1 MENWAN
7 HCEIDGAWR
16 SPRAMNV
23 TAVRV
28 IRVAAAGAKH
38 STNRRRFLLRRIVAV
53 AQPDSRR
60 MPCSVSLGGMR
71 FFSLEGKLAAL
82 LAAALIAGCAVT
94 TLLALWLPS
103 WFAAAL
109 AVAVLVVPVLLLAH
123 AAAKPVQSLMRAL
136 SGGVARYRDGDFSTS
151 LVEARRDEFGELI
164 AAHNELGRVLREQ
177 RQNLIEREL
186 LLDTMVQNSPTAL
199 VLIDAAQ
206 RVVYANL
213 AARALLND
221 GRVMNGMAF
230 AELAEGC
237 PPVLCGALVGHQ
249 DGLFSVDIDGE
260 AETFHLAQKTFRLHG
275 REHRMLL
282 IKRLT
287 REMSRQEVQT
297 WKKVIRVISHELNN
311 SLAPISSLA
320 HSGREL
326 ARRGATEKLAPV
338 FDTIE
343 GRARHLHGFIG
354 GYAEFAKLPQPR
366 IENVA
371 WAKFFDG
378 LAQQYPFRLV
388 GAMPKQ
394 AGAFDRAQVEQ
405 VLINLL
411 KNAHEAGGSGDE
423 VELALAER
431 GNDVRI
437 EVRDR
442 GSGMSETVLAS
453 ALLPFYSTKRSG
465 TGLGLALARE
475 IVEAHGGRI
484 ALANR
489 DGGGLAVSLTL
500 PRSA

>member
-1 MENWAN
+1 MLFAL
-7 HCEIDGAWR
+7 HRCRLGL
-16 SPRAMNV
+16 
-23 TAVRV
+23 
-28 IRVAAAGAKH
+28 
-38 STNRRRFLLRRIVAV
+38 RRFPPGAG
-53 AQPDSRR
+53 
-60 MPCSVSLGGMR
+60 SVSLVGMR

-82 LAAALIAGCAVT
+82 LVGALLVGCAAT
-94 TLLALWLPS
+94 ALLALWLPP
-103 WFAAAL
+103 WFAA
-109 AVAVLVVPVLLLAH
+109 VAVCVAFALPASMLAH
-123 AAAKPVQSLMRAL
+123 SATRPVQSLMRAL

-151 LVEARRDEFGELI
+151 LVEARRDEFGELV

-199 VLIDAAQ
+199 VLIDASQ
-206 RVVYANL
+206 FVVYANL

-221 GRVMNGMAF
+221 GRAMNGVAF
-230 AELAEGC
+230 DELVDSC
-237 PPVLCGALVGHQ
+237 PPALRTALIGHQ

-260 AETFHLAQKTFRLHG
+260 AETFHLSQKTFRLHG

-287 REMSRQEVQT
+287 RELSRQEVQT

-343 GRARHLHGFIG
+343 GRARHLHGFIA

-371 WAKFFDG
+371 WAEFLGG
-378 LAQQYPFRLV
+378 LAQQYSFRLV
-388 GAMPKQ
+388 GEMPKR

-411 KNAHEAGGSGDE
+411 KNAHEAGGAGE
-423 VELALAER
+423 EIELMLAER

-442 GSGMSETVLAS
+442 GSGMNETVLAS

-489 DGGGLAVSLTL
+489 DGGGLTVMLTL
-500 PRSA
+500 PQRQ

>member
-1 MENWAN
+1 
-7 HCEIDGAWR
+7 
-16 SPRAMNV
+16 MNV
-23 TAVRV
+23 KAVCV
-28 IRVAAAGAKH
+28 IRAAAAERSIVQVAAD
-38 STNRRRFLLRRIVAV
+38 SFLRCIV
-53 AQPDSRR
+53 PDGGRDSRR
-60 MPCSVSLGGMR
+60 ALCSGSLVGMR

-82 LAAALIAGCAVT
+82 L
-94 TLLALWLPS
+94 
-103 WFAAAL
+103 
-109 AVAVLVVPVLLLAH
+109 VAVLVVACAATALLTRWLPPWFAAVAVFVALVIPVSILAH
-123 AAAKPVQSLMRAL
+123 SAASPVQSLMRAL

-151 LVEARRDEFGELI
+151 LVATRRDEFGELI
-164 AAHNELGRVLREQ
+164 AAHNELGSVLRDQ

-206 RVVYANL
+206 FVVYANL

-221 GRVMNGMAF
+221 GRAMNGMAF
-230 AELAEGC
+230 AELTDAC
-237 PPVLCGALVGHQ
+237 PAALSTALAGQQ

-260 AETFHLAQKTFRLHG
+260 AETFHLAQKRFRLHG
-275 REHRMLL
+275 RKHRMLL

-287 REMSRQEVQT
+287 RELSRQEVQT

-326 ARRGATEKLAPV
+326 ARKGMNDKLEPV
-338 FDTIE
+338 FDTIA
-343 GRARHLHGFIG
+343 GRARHLHGFIA

-366 IENVA
+366 IERVA
-371 WAKFFDG
+371 WAEFFAA
-378 LAQQYPFRLV
+378 LERQYAFRLV
-388 GAMPKQ
+388 GEMPHRD
-394 AGAFDRAQVEQ
+394 GAFDRAQLEQ

-411 KNAHEAGGSGDE
+411 KNAHEAGGPEGE
-423 VELALAER
+423 VELAVAER
-431 GNDVRI
+431 GSDVRL

-489 DGGGLAVSLTL
+489 DGGGLAVTL
-500 PRSA
+500 VLPQQ